1 MQQNNPSNQNNLDQQ
16 FEILLNDLKSR
27 MHNVLHE
34 RDSADRLGIS
44 RGWPPFVLREIMTA
58 NPFSAVT
65 PVELGGLGGDIAQSI
80 ALMSAASYES
90 LALSLTFGINMA
102 LFLQPT
108 LKYGQTSIKKEVA
121 KRFVTNQNMG
131 GLMITEPDFGSDA
144 LSMRTYNTKVDNGYH
159 INGTKHWA
167 GLTGWADFWLLT
179 SRAQTANGTLARD
192 IDFFVADMS
201 KSEQQ
206 IVVEERFEN
215 LGLYQIPY
223 GRNRLDLVVPEEN
236 KLIPQSTGIKMML
249 DLLHRSRMSFPGM
262 AMGFIKRMLDEALAH
277 TQQRVVSGK
286 RLFDYDQ
293 IDERIARIQNSYTVV
308 SAMCHNS
315 SQMAHLAN
323 DLSGIGIEAN
333 AVKSLATD
341 YMQESAQTLIQLV
354 GAKGF
359 RHNHIAGRAIV
370 DSRPFQIFEGS
381 NDMLYTQT
389 AEQVIKLMKGAKE
402 PNLFKFLSTYPS
414 TKIGVAEFYAELNF
428 DLDYNIPQRKL
439 VDLGRIIAHVI
450 MSQMIINLEAKG
462 YNKTLASNALD
473 MLKLDS
479 QRLLVPLNSELRKNV
494 VVDYQEESNWRDF
507 LK

>member
-1 MQQNNPSNQNNLDQQ
+1 MVIDTQTTQLNLNLQ
-16 FEILLNDLKSR
+16 FEELLNTLKHK

-34 RDSADRLGIS
+34 RDNTDRIGIT
-44 RGWPPFVLREIMTA
+44 RGMPPFVMREIMSA
-58 NPFSAVT
+58 NPFSAVV

-108 LKYGQTSIKKEVA
+108 LKYGQLSIRQEVA
-121 KRFVTNQNMG
+121 KRFVKNQNMG

-144 LSMRTYNTKVDNGYH
+144 LSMRTENTKLNNGYH
-159 INGTKHWA
+159 IKGTKHWA

-179 SRAQTANGTLARD
+179 SRAKTQNDALARD
-192 IDFFVADMS
+192 IDFFVADVS
-201 KSEQQ
+201 KPEQQ

-223 GRNRLDLVVPEEN
+223 GRNRLDLIVPHEN
-236 KLIPQSTGIKMML
+236 RLIPHSTGIKMML

-262 AMGFIKRMLDEALAH
+262 AMGFIQRMLDEALAH
-277 TQQRVVSGK
+277 TQQRIVSGK
-286 RLFDYDQ
+286 RLIDYDQ
-293 IDERIARIQNSYTVV
+293 IDERVSRIQNSYTIV

-315 SQMAHLAN
+315 SQVGHLAN
-323 DLSGIGIEAN
+323 DLSGIGVEAN

-341 YMQESAQTLIQLV
+341 YMQESAQTLLQLV
-354 GAKGF
+354 GAKGYK
-359 RHNHIAGRAIV
+359 HNHIAGRAIV

-389 AEQVIKLMKGAKE
+389 AEQVVKLMKNVKE
-402 PNLFKFLSTYPS
+402 TNLYNFLATYPS
-414 TKIGVAEFYAELNF
+414 TNSAIKLYKNDLNF
-428 DLDYNIPQRKL
+428 DIDYTIPQRKL
-439 VDLGRIIAHVI
+439 VDLGKIIAHVI
-450 MSQMIINLEAKG
+450 MSQMVINLEAKG
-462 YNKTLASNALD
+462 YRKELINNALD
-473 MLKLDS
+473 MLRLDS
-479 QRLLVPLNSELRKNV
+479 QRLLVPFNTSLRKSV
-494 VVDYQEESNWRDF
+494 IIDYQDGSNWREF